1 MNKQVIIAIVA
12 GLVIGVAGTLSVAT
26 LANSDDVSSTTSQ
39 RTANNHSTMSMA
51 DMNKEL
57 DGLSG
62 DAYDKAF
69 IEMMIAHHQGA
80 IDMARLSP
88 SRANHAEVKDL
99 SKAIII
105 AQEKEISDMTQ
116 WQVNWGFQP
125 NESEQM
131 MHSGH

>member
-1 MNKQVIIAIVA
+1 MNKQVIIAVVA
-12 GLVIGVAGTLSVAT
+12 GLVIGVGGTVGVTA
-26 LANSDDVSSTTSQ
+26 LANKDDASSTTSQ
-39 RTANNHSTMSMA
+39 QTAADHSTMSMA
-51 DMNKEL
+51 DMNKQLE
-57 DGLSG
+57 GLTG

-88 SRANHAEVKDL
+88 TRANHAEVKDL
-99 SKAIII
+99 SKAIIT

-116 WQVNWGFQP
+116 WQVDWGYSP
-125 NESEQM
+125 NESSQM